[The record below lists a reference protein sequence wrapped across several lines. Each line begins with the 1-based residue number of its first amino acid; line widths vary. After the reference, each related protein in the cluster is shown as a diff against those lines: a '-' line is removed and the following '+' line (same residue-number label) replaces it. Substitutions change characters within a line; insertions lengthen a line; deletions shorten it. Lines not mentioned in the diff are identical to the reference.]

1 MHRHRHR
8 RHQLWIWVTGTP
20 LQAGRDC
27 TWRSCRHGGCL
38 WLAESGNGK
47 GRVMVG
53 GAGGCWFACPDLVA
67 DAGYRSRGCT
77 VFQLTAVGLTDRPRV
92 VVSGDGREGVQLV
105 PGLARASSSDFQSF
119 GAIGIWHAWQGRQLE
134 VRRRS

>member
-47 GRVMVG
+47 GRVMV
-53 GAGGCWFACPDLVA
+53 
-67 DAGYRSRGCT
+67 
-77 VFQLTAVGLTDRPRV
+77 FQLTAVGLTDRPRV
-92 VVSGDGREGVQLV
+92 VVSGDGVEGVLLV